1 MNAQRVGRHRLGQPG
16 LRYCREIPEVLARLE
31 PTTSRNQHATEPA
44 RWRIRPAL
52 VFGVA
57 AAASAAV
64 VGGWL
69 ATGSTA
75 LADILGR

>member
-1 MNAQRVGRHRLGQPG
+1 MSAQRVGRHRFGQPG
-16 LRYCREIPEVLARLE
+16 LRYCREIPEVRDRLAAAANRH
-31 PTTSRNQHATEPA
+31 PHGSASA

-52 VFGVA
+52 VVGA
-57 AAASAAV
+57 ATAAGAAI

-69 ATGSTA
+69 VTGTTA

>member
-1 MNAQRVGRHRLGQPG
+1 MSAQRVGRHRLGQPG
-16 LRYCREIPEVLARLE
+16 LRYCREIPEVRDRLE
-31 PTTSRNQHATEPA
+31 PTTTRHPHGSASA

-52 VFGVA
+52 VVGA
-57 AAASAAV
+57 AAAAGAAV

-69 ATGSTA
+69 VTGSTA